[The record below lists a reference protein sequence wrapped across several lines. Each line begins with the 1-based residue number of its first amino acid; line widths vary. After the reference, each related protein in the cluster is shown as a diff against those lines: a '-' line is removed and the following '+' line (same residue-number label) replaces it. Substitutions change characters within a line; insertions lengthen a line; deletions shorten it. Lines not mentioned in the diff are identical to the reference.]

1 MKTNTS
7 TVQASSSSISSYQVK
22 VATLTSAGF
31 GLENMDIMFL
41 SFALSSIISEFHLT
55 TTEAGAISTVTNLGM
70 LLGGVIF
77 GILADK
83 FGRVKMLSLSILVF
97 GLATGAIFFAHDV
110 TALYVLRFIAGIGGG
125 GEYGVGMTIL
135 AENFSKKKL
144 GRTSSIVAVA
154 GQVGAMCAAILAMT
168 ILPTYGWHYLF
179 LFGLV
184 PVLLTIFIQRH
195 LKESESFTATKTAN
209 KGKISDLFKT
219 AQLTHQTLALMCMAI
234 VQIAGYFGLM
244 NWLPTIMQSKLHLTV
259 AGSSSWMIATI
270 IGMSLGML
278 TFGQVLDKIGPRV
291 AFGAFL
297 IASAL
302 SVYVLTIPT
311 SLIGLTL
318 VGALVGYFSNG
329 MFTGYGA
336 VVSRLY
342 PAEVRATANNVI
354 MNTGRCIGGFS
365 SIVIGYILAHYSI
378 MTVMLFISSLY
389 ILSFI
394 VMMTVKNLRGNIYRT
409 F

>member
-1 MKTNTS
+1 MRTHTS
-7 TVQASSSSISSYQVK
+7 AQPKAVSAYQVK
-22 VATLTSAGF
+22 VGTLVSAGF

-41 SFALSSIISEFHLT
+41 SFALSSIIGEFGLT

-70 LLGGVIF
+70 LLGGILF

-83 FGRVKMLSLSILVF
+83 FGRVKMLSLSILIF
-97 GLATGAIFFAHDV
+97 GLATGAIYFSHSV
-110 TALYVLRFIAGIGGG
+110 TSLYILRFIAGIGGG

-154 GQVGAMCAAILAMT
+154 GQVGAMCAAILSMS
-168 ILPTYGWHYLF
+168 ILPTYGWRFLF

-184 PVLLTIFIQRH
+184 PVVLTVFIQKH
-195 LKESESFTATKTAN
+195 LKESDSFKAIKTQN

-219 AQLTHQTLALMCMAI
+219 RQLTHQTLVLMWMAI

-244 NWLPTIMQSKLHLTV
+244 NWLPTIMQKKLNLTV

-278 TFGQVLDKIGPRV
+278 TFGQILDKLGPKV
-291 AFGAFL
+291 AFGLFL
-297 IASAL
+297 IASSLA
-302 SVYVLTIPT
+302 VYVLTIPT
-311 SLIGLTL
+311 TLASLTL
-318 VGALVGYFSNG
+318 VGAVVGYFSNG

-342 PAEVRATANNVI
+342 PPEVRATANNVI

-365 SIVIGYILAHYSI
+365 SIVIGFILAHYSI
-378 MTVMLFISSLY
+378 MTVMLFISVLY
-389 ILSFI
+389 ILSFLA
-394 VMMTVKNLRGNIYRT
+394 MLTVKNLRADVYWSL
-409 F
+409 

>member
-1 MKTNTS
+1 MRTHTS
-7 TVQASSSSISSYQVK
+7 AHPKAVSAYQVK
-22 VATLTSAGF
+22 VGTLVSAGF

-41 SFALSSIISEFHLT
+41 SFALSSIIGEFGLT

-70 LLGGVIF
+70 LLGGILF

-83 FGRVKMLSLSILVF
+83 FGRVKMLSLSILIF
-97 GLATGAIFFAHDV
+97 GLATGAIYFSHSV
-110 TALYVLRFIAGIGGG
+110 TSLYILRFIAGIGGG

-154 GQVGAMCAAILAMT
+154 GQVGAMCAAILSMS
-168 ILPTYGWHYLF
+168 ILPTYGWRFLF

-184 PVLLTIFIQRH
+184 PVVLTVFIQKH
-195 LKESESFTATKTAN
+195 LKESDSFKAIKTEN

-219 AQLTHQTLALMCMAI
+219 RQLTHQTLVLMWMAI

-244 NWLPTIMQSKLHLTV
+244 NWLPTIMQKKLNLTV

-278 TFGQVLDKIGPRV
+278 TFGQILDKLGPKV
-291 AFGAFL
+291 AFGLFL
-297 IASAL
+297 IASSLA
-302 SVYVLTIPT
+302 VYVLTIPT
-311 SLIGLTL
+311 TLASLTL
-318 VGALVGYFSNG
+318 VGAVVGYFSNE

-342 PAEVRATANNVI
+342 PPEVRATANNVI

-365 SIVIGYILAHYSI
+365 SIVIGFILAHYSI
-378 MTVMLFISSLY
+378 MTVMLFISVLY
-389 ILSFI
+389 ILSFLA
-394 VMMTVKNLRGNIYRT
+394 MLTVKNLRAGVYWSL
-409 F
+409 

>member
-1 MKTNTS
+1 MRTHTS
-7 TVQASSSSISSYQVK
+7 AQPKAVSTYQVK
-22 VATLTSAGF
+22 VGALVSAGF

-41 SFALSSIISEFHLT
+41 SFALSSIIGEFGLT

-70 LLGGVIF
+70 LLGGILF

-83 FGRVKMLSLSILVF
+83 FGRVKMLSLSILIF
-97 GLATGAIFFAHDV
+97 GLATGAIYFSHSI
-110 TALYVLRFIAGIGGG
+110 TSLYILRFIAGIGGG

-154 GQVGAMCAAILAMT
+154 GQVGAMCAAILSMS
-168 ILPTYGWHYLF
+168 ILPTYGWRFLF

-184 PVLLTIFIQRH
+184 PVVLTVFIQKH
-195 LKESESFTATKTAN
+195 LKESDSFKAIKTEN

-219 AQLTHQTLALMCMAI
+219 RQLTHQTLVLMWMAI

-244 NWLPTIMQSKLHLTV
+244 NWLPTIMQKKLNLTV

-278 TFGQVLDKIGPRV
+278 SFGQILDKLGPKV
-291 AFGAFL
+291 AFGLFL
-297 IASAL
+297 IASSLA
-302 SVYVLTIPT
+302 VYVLTIPT
-311 SLIGLTL
+311 TLASLTL
-318 VGALVGYFSNG
+318 VGAVVGYFSNG

-342 PAEVRATANNVI
+342 PPEVRATANNVI

-365 SIVIGYILAHYSI
+365 SIVIGFILAHYSI
-378 MTVMLFISSLY
+378 MTVMLFISVLY
-389 ILSFI
+389 ILSFLA
-394 VMMTVKNLRGNIYRT
+394 MLTVKNLRAGVYWSL
-409 F
+409 

>member
-1 MKTNTS
+1 MRTHTS
-7 TVQASSSSISSYQVK
+7 AHPKAVSAYQVK
-22 VATLTSAGF
+22 VGTLVSAGF

-41 SFALSSIISEFHLT
+41 SFALSSIIGEFGLT
-55 TTEAGAISTVTNLGM
+55 TTEAGALSTVTNLGM
-70 LLGGVIF
+70 LLGGILF

-83 FGRVKMLSLSILVF
+83 FGRVKMLSLSILIF
-97 GLATGAIFFAHDV
+97 GLATGAIYFSHSV
-110 TALYVLRFIAGIGGG
+110 TSLYILRFIAGIGGG

-154 GQVGAMCAAILAMT
+154 GQVGAMCAAILSMN
-168 ILPTYGWHYLF
+168 ILPTYGWRFLF

-184 PVLLTIFIQRH
+184 PVVLTVFIQKH
-195 LKESESFTATKTAN
+195 LKESDSFKAIKTEN

-219 AQLTHQTLALMCMAI
+219 RQLTHQTLVLMWMAI

-244 NWLPTIMQSKLHLTV
+244 NWLPTIMQKKLNLTV

-278 TFGQVLDKIGPRV
+278 TFGQILDKLGPKV
-291 AFGAFL
+291 AFGLFL
-297 IASAL
+297 IASSLA
-302 SVYVLTIPT
+302 VYVLTIPT
-311 SLIGLTL
+311 TLASLTL
-318 VGALVGYFSNG
+318 VGAVVGYFSNG

-342 PAEVRATANNVI
+342 PPEVRATANNVI

-365 SIVIGYILAHYSI
+365 SIVIGFILAHYSI
-378 MTVMLFISSLY
+378 MTVMLFISVLY
-389 ILSFI
+389 ILSFLA
-394 VMMTVKNLRGNIYRT
+394 MMTVKNLRAGVYWSL
-409 F
+409 

>member
-1 MKTNTS
+1 MRTHTS
-7 TVQASSSSISSYQVK
+7 AQPKAVSAYQVK
-22 VATLTSAGF
+22 VGTLVSAGF

-41 SFALSSIISEFHLT
+41 SFALSSIIGEFGLT

-70 LLGGVIF
+70 LLGGILF

-83 FGRVKMLSLSILVF
+83 FGRVKMLSLSILIF
-97 GLATGAIFFAHDV
+97 GLATGAIYFSHSV
-110 TALYVLRFIAGIGGG
+110 TSLYILRFIAGIGGG

-154 GQVGAMCAAILAMT
+154 GQVGAMCAAILSMS
-168 ILPTYGWHYLF
+168 ILPTYGWRFLF

-184 PVLLTIFIQRH
+184 PVVLTVFIQKH
-195 LKESESFTATKTAN
+195 LKESDSFKAIKTQN

-219 AQLTHQTLALMCMAI
+219 RQLKHQTLVLMWMAI

-244 NWLPTIMQSKLHLTV
+244 NWLPTIMQKKLNLTV

-278 TFGQVLDKIGPRV
+278 TFGQILDKLGPKV
-291 AFGAFL
+291 AFGLFL
-297 IASAL
+297 IASSLA
-302 SVYVLTIPT
+302 VYVLTIPT
-311 SLIGLTL
+311 TLASLTL
-318 VGALVGYFSNG
+318 VGAVVGYFSNG

-342 PAEVRATANNVI
+342 PPEVRATANNVI

-365 SIVIGYILAHYSI
+365 SIVIGFILAHYSI
-378 MTVMLFISSLY
+378 MTVMLFISVLY
-389 ILSFI
+389 ILSFLA
-394 VMMTVKNLRGNIYRT
+394 MLTVKNLRANVYWSL
-409 F
+409 

>member
-1 MKTNTS
+1 MRTHTS
-7 TVQASSSSISSYQVK
+7 AHPKAVSAYQVK
-22 VATLTSAGF
+22 VGTLVSAGF

-41 SFALSSIISEFHLT
+41 SFALSSIIGEFGLT

-70 LLGGVIF
+70 LLGGILF

-83 FGRVKMLSLSILVF
+83 FGRVKMLSLSILIF
-97 GLATGAIFFAHDV
+97 GLATGAIYFSHSV
-110 TALYVLRFIAGIGGG
+110 TSLYILRFIAGIGGG

-144 GRTSSIVAVA
+144 GRTSSIVAVV
-154 GQVGAMCAAILAMT
+154 GQVGAMCAAILSMN
-168 ILPTYGWHYLF
+168 ILPTYGWRFLF

-184 PVLLTIFIQRH
+184 PVVLTVFIQKH
-195 LKESESFTATKTAN
+195 LKESDSFKAIKTEN

-219 AQLTHQTLALMCMAI
+219 RQLTHQTLVLMWMAI

-244 NWLPTIMQSKLHLTV
+244 NWLPTIMQKKLNLTV

-278 TFGQVLDKIGPRV
+278 TFGQILDKLGPKV
-291 AFGAFL
+291 AFGLFL
-297 IASAL
+297 IASSLA
-302 SVYVLTIPT
+302 VYVLTIPT
-311 SLIGLTL
+311 TLASLTL
-318 VGALVGYFSNG
+318 VGAVVGYFSNG

-342 PAEVRATANNVI
+342 PPEVRATANNVI

-365 SIVIGYILAHYSI
+365 SIVIGFILAHYSI
-378 MTVMLFISSLY
+378 MTVMLFISVLY
-389 ILSFI
+389 ILSFLA
-394 VMMTVKNLRGNIYRT
+394 MMTVKNLRAGVYWSL
-409 F
+409 

>member
-1 MKTNTS
+1 MRTHTS
-7 TVQASSSSISSYQVK
+7 AHPKAVSAYQVK
-22 VATLTSAGF
+22 VGTLVSAGF

-41 SFALSSIISEFHLT
+41 SFALSSIIGEFGLT

-70 LLGGVIF
+70 LLGGILF

-83 FGRVKMLSLSILVF
+83 FGRVKMLSLSILIF
-97 GLATGAIFFAHDV
+97 GLATGAIYFSHSV
-110 TALYVLRFIAGIGGG
+110 TSLYILRFIAGIGGG

-154 GQVGAMCAAILAMT
+154 GQVGAMCAAILSMS
-168 ILPTYGWHYLF
+168 ILPTYGWRFLF

-184 PVLLTIFIQRH
+184 PVVLTVFIQKH
-195 LKESESFTATKTAN
+195 LKESDSFKAIKTEN

-219 AQLTHQTLALMCMAI
+219 RQLTHQTLILMWMAI

-244 NWLPTIMQSKLHLTV
+244 NWLPTIMQKKLNLTV

-278 TFGQVLDKIGPRV
+278 TFGQILDKLGPKV
-291 AFGAFL
+291 AFGLFL
-297 IASAL
+297 IASSLA
-302 SVYVLTIPT
+302 VYVLTIPT
-311 SLIGLTL
+311 TLASLTL
-318 VGALVGYFSNG
+318 VGAVVGYFSNG

-342 PAEVRATANNVI
+342 PPEVRATANNVI

-365 SIVIGYILAHYSI
+365 SIVIGFILAHYSI
-378 MTVMLFISSLY
+378 MTVMLFISVLY
-389 ILSFI
+389 ILSFLA
-394 VMMTVKNLRGNIYRT
+394 MLTVKNLRAGVYWSL
-409 F
+409 

>member
-1 MKTNTS
+1 MRTHTS
-7 TVQASSSSISSYQVK
+7 AQPKAVSAYQVK
-22 VATLTSAGF
+22 VGTLVSAGF

-41 SFALSSIISEFHLT
+41 SFALSSIIGEFGLT

-70 LLGGVIF
+70 LLGGILF

-83 FGRVKMLSLSILVF
+83 FGRVKMLSLSILIF
-97 GLATGAIFFAHDV
+97 GLATGAIYFSHSV
-110 TALYVLRFIAGIGGG
+110 TSLYILRFIAGIGGG

-154 GQVGAMCAAILAMT
+154 GQVGAMCAAILSMN
-168 ILPTYGWHYLF
+168 ILPTYGWRFLF

-184 PVLLTIFIQRH
+184 PVVLTVFIQKH
-195 LKESESFTATKTAN
+195 LKESDSFKAIKTEN

-219 AQLTHQTLALMCMAI
+219 RQLTHQTLVLMWMAI

-244 NWLPTIMQSKLHLTV
+244 NWLPTIMQKKLNLTV

-278 TFGQVLDKIGPRV
+278 TFGQILDKLGPKV
-291 AFGAFL
+291 AFGLFL
-297 IASAL
+297 IASSLA
-302 SVYVLTIPT
+302 VYVLTIPT
-311 SLIGLTL
+311 TLASLTL
-318 VGALVGYFSNG
+318 VGAVVGYFSNG

-342 PAEVRATANNVI
+342 PPEVRATANNVI

-365 SIVIGYILAHYSI
+365 SIVIGFILAHYSI
-378 MTVMLFISSLY
+378 MTVMLFISVLY
-389 ILSFI
+389 ILSFLA
-394 VMMTVKNLRGNIYRT
+394 MLTVKNLRANVYWSL
-409 F
+409 

>member
-1 MKTNTS
+1 M
-7 TVQASSSSISSYQVK
+7 V
-22 VATLTSAGF
+22 SAGF

-41 SFALSSIISEFHLT
+41 SFALSSIIGEFGLT

-70 LLGGVIF
+70 LLGGILF

-83 FGRVKMLSLSILVF
+83 FGRVKILSLSILIF
-97 GLATGAIFFAHDV
+97 GLATGAIYFSHSV
-110 TALYVLRFIAGIGGG
+110 TSLYILRFIAGIGGG

-154 GQVGAMCAAILAMT
+154 GQVGAMCAAILSMN
-168 ILPTYGWHYLF
+168 ILPTYGWRFLF

-184 PVLLTIFIQRH
+184 PVVLTVFIQKH
-195 LKESESFTATKTAN
+195 LKESDSFKAIKTEN

-219 AQLTHQTLALMCMAI
+219 RQLTHQTLVLMWMAI

-244 NWLPTIMQSKLHLTV
+244 NWLPTIMQKKLNLTV

-278 TFGQVLDKIGPRV
+278 TFGQILDKLGPKV
-291 AFGAFL
+291 AFGLFL
-297 IASAL
+297 IASSLA
-302 SVYVLTIPT
+302 VYVLTIPT
-311 SLIGLTL
+311 TLASLTL
-318 VGALVGYFSNG
+318 VGAVVGYFSNG

-342 PAEVRATANNVI
+342 PPEVRATANNVI

-365 SIVIGYILAHYSI
+365 SIVIGFILAHYSI
-378 MTVMLFISSLY
+378 MTVMLFISVLY
-389 ILSFI
+389 ILSFLA
-394 VMMTVKNLRGNIYRT
+394 MMTVKNLRAGVYWSL
-409 F
+409 

>member
-1 MKTNTS
+1 MRTHTS
-7 TVQASSSSISSYQVK
+7 AHPKAVSAYQVK
-22 VATLTSAGF
+22 VGTLVSAGF

-41 SFALSSIISEFHLT
+41 SFALSSIIGEFGLT

-70 LLGGVIF
+70 LLGGILF

-83 FGRVKMLSLSILVF
+83 FGRVKMLSLSILIF
-97 GLATGAIFFAHDV
+97 GLATGAIYFSHSV
-110 TALYVLRFIAGIGGG
+110 TSLYILRFIAGIGGG

-154 GQVGAMCAAILAMT
+154 GQVGAMCAAILSMN
-168 ILPTYGWHYLF
+168 ILPTYGWRFLF

-184 PVLLTIFIQRH
+184 PVVLTVFIQKH
-195 LKESESFTATKTAN
+195 LKESDSFKAIKTEN
-209 KGKISDLFKT
+209 KGKISNLFKT
-219 AQLTHQTLALMCMAI
+219 RQLTHQTLVLMWMAI

-244 NWLPTIMQSKLHLTV
+244 NWLPTIMQKKLNLTV

-278 TFGQVLDKIGPRV
+278 TFGQILDKLGPKV
-291 AFGAFL
+291 AFGLFL
-297 IASAL
+297 IASSLA
-302 SVYVLTIPT
+302 VYVLTIPT
-311 SLIGLTL
+311 TLASLTL
-318 VGALVGYFSNG
+318 VGAVVGYFSNG

-342 PAEVRATANNVI
+342 PPEVRATANNVI

-365 SIVIGYILAHYSI
+365 SIVIGFILAHYSI
-378 MTVMLFISSLY
+378 MTVMLFISVLY
-389 ILSFI
+389 ILSFLA
-394 VMMTVKNLRGNIYRT
+394 MLTVKNLRAGVYWSL
-409 F
+409 

>member
-1 MKTNTS
+1 MRTHTS
-7 TVQASSSSISSYQVK
+7 AHPKAVSAYQVK
-22 VATLTSAGF
+22 VGTLVSAGF

-41 SFALSSIISEFHLT
+41 SFALSSIIGEFGLT
-55 TTEAGAISTVTNLGM
+55 MTEAGAISTVTNLGM
-70 LLGGVIF
+70 LLGGILF

-83 FGRVKMLSLSILVF
+83 FGRVKMLSLSILIF
-97 GLATGAIFFAHDV
+97 GLATGAIYFSHSV
-110 TALYVLRFIAGIGGG
+110 TSLYILRFIAGIGGG

-154 GQVGAMCAAILAMT
+154 GQVGAMCAAILSMS
-168 ILPTYGWHYLF
+168 ILPTYGWRFLF

-184 PVLLTIFIQRH
+184 PVVLTVFIQKH
-195 LKESESFTATKTAN
+195 LKESDSFKAIKTEN

-219 AQLTHQTLALMCMAI
+219 RQLTHQTLVLMWMAI

-244 NWLPTIMQSKLHLTV
+244 NWLPTIMQKKLNLTV

-278 TFGQVLDKIGPRV
+278 TFGQILDKLGPKV
-291 AFGAFL
+291 AFGLFL
-297 IASAL
+297 IASSLA
-302 SVYVLTIPT
+302 VYVLTIPT
-311 SLIGLTL
+311 TLASLTL
-318 VGALVGYFSNG
+318 VGAVVGYFSNG

-342 PAEVRATANNVI
+342 PPEVRATANNVI

-365 SIVIGYILAHYSI
+365 SIVIGFILAHYSI
-378 MTVMLFISSLY
+378 MTVMLFISVLY
-389 ILSFI
+389 ILSFLA
-394 VMMTVKNLRGNIYRT
+394 MLTVKNLRANVYWSL
-409 F
+409 

>member
-1 MKTNTS
+1 MRTHTS
-7 TVQASSSSISSYQVK
+7 AHPKVVSAYQVK
-22 VATLTSAGF
+22 VGTLVSAGF

-41 SFALSSIISEFHLT
+41 SFALSSIIGEFGLT

-70 LLGGVIF
+70 LLGGILF

-83 FGRVKMLSLSILVF
+83 FGRVKMLSLSILIF
-97 GLATGAIFFAHDV
+97 GLATGAIYFSHSV
-110 TALYVLRFIAGIGGG
+110 TSLYILRFIAGIGGG

-154 GQVGAMCAAILAMT
+154 GQVGAMCAAILSMN
-168 ILPTYGWHYLF
+168 ILPTYGWRFLF

-184 PVLLTIFIQRH
+184 PVVLTVFIQKH
-195 LKESESFTATKTAN
+195 LKESDSFKAIKTEN

-219 AQLTHQTLALMCMAI
+219 RQLTHQTLVLMWMAI

-244 NWLPTIMQSKLHLTV
+244 NWLPTIMQKKLNLTV

-278 TFGQVLDKIGPRV
+278 TFGQILDKLGPKV
-291 AFGAFL
+291 AFGLFL
-297 IASAL
+297 IASSLA
-302 SVYVLTIPT
+302 VYVLTIPT
-311 SLIGLTL
+311 SLASLTL
-318 VGALVGYFSNG
+318 VGAVVGYFSNG

-342 PAEVRATANNVI
+342 PPEVRATANNVI

-365 SIVIGYILAHYSI
+365 SIVIGFILAHYSI
-378 MTVMLFISSLY
+378 MTVMLFISVLY
-389 ILSFI
+389 ILSFLA
-394 VMMTVKNLRGNIYRT
+394 MMTVKNLRAGVYWSL
-409 F
+409 

>member
-1 MKTNTS
+1 MRTHTS
-7 TVQASSSSISSYQVK
+7 AQPKAVSAYQVK
-22 VATLTSAGF
+22 VGTLVSAGF

-41 SFALSSIISEFHLT
+41 SFALSSIIGEFGLT

-70 LLGGVIF
+70 LLGGILF

-83 FGRVKMLSLSILVF
+83 FGRVKMLSLSILIF
-97 GLATGAIFFAHDV
+97 GLATGAIYFSHSV
-110 TALYVLRFIAGIGGG
+110 TSLYILRFIAGIGGG

-154 GQVGAMCAAILAMT
+154 GQVGAMCAAILSMS
-168 ILPTYGWHYLF
+168 ILPTYGWRFLF

-184 PVLLTIFIQRH
+184 PVVLTVFIQKH
-195 LKESESFTATKTAN
+195 LKESDSFKAIKTEN

-219 AQLTHQTLALMCMAI
+219 RQLTHQTLVLMWMAI

-244 NWLPTIMQSKLHLTV
+244 NWLPTIMQKKLNLTV

-278 TFGQVLDKIGPRV
+278 TFGQILDKLGPKV
-291 AFGAFL
+291 AFGLFL
-297 IASAL
+297 IASSLA
-302 SVYVLTIPT
+302 VYVLTIPT
-311 SLIGLTL
+311 TLASLTL
-318 VGALVGYFSNG
+318 VGAVVGYFSNG

-342 PAEVRATANNVI
+342 PPEVRATANNVI

-365 SIVIGYILAHYSI
+365 SIVIGFILAHYSI
-378 MTVMLFISSLY
+378 MTVMLFISVLY
-389 ILSFI
+389 ILSFLA
-394 VMMTVKNLRGNIYRT
+394 MMTVKNLRAGVYWSL
-409 F
+409 

>member
-1 MKTNTS
+1 MRTHTS
-7 TVQASSSSISSYQVK
+7 AHPKAVSAYQVK
-22 VATLTSAGF
+22 VGTLVSAGF

-41 SFALSSIISEFHLT
+41 SFALSSIIGEFGLT

-70 LLGGVIF
+70 LLGGILF

-83 FGRVKMLSLSILVF
+83 FGRVKMLSLSILIF
-97 GLATGAIFFAHDV
+97 GLATGAIYFSHSV
-110 TALYVLRFIAGIGGG
+110 TSLYILRFIAGIGGG

-154 GQVGAMCAAILAMT
+154 GQVGAMCAAILSMN
-168 ILPTYGWHYLF
+168 ILPTYGWRFLF

-184 PVLLTIFIQRH
+184 PVVLTVFIQKH
-195 LKESESFTATKTAN
+195 LKESDSFKAIKTEN

-219 AQLTHQTLALMCMAI
+219 RQLTHQTLVLMWMAI

-244 NWLPTIMQSKLHLTV
+244 NWLPTIMQKKLNLTV

-278 TFGQVLDKIGPRV
+278 TFGQILDKFGPKV
-291 AFGAFL
+291 AFGLFL
-297 IASAL
+297 IASSLA
-302 SVYVLTIPT
+302 VYVLTIPT
-311 SLIGLTL
+311 TLASLTL
-318 VGALVGYFSNG
+318 VGAVVGYFSNG

-342 PAEVRATANNVI
+342 PPEVRATANNVI

-365 SIVIGYILAHYSI
+365 SIVIGFILAHYSI
-378 MTVMLFISSLY
+378 MTVMLFISVLY
-389 ILSFI
+389 ILSFLA
-394 VMMTVKNLRGNIYRT
+394 MMTVKNLRAGVYWSL
-409 F
+409 

>member
-1 MKTNTS
+1 MRTHTLAHPKAVS
-7 TVQASSSSISSYQVK
+7 AYQVK
-22 VATLTSAGF
+22 VGTLVSAGF

-41 SFALSSIISEFHLT
+41 SFALSSIIGEFGLT

-70 LLGGVIF
+70 LLGGILF

-83 FGRVKMLSLSILVF
+83 FGRVKMLSLSILIF
-97 GLATGAIFFAHDV
+97 GLATGAIYFSHSV
-110 TALYVLRFIAGIGGG
+110 TSLYILRFIAGIGGG

-154 GQVGAMCAAILAMT
+154 GQVGAMCAAILSMN
-168 ILPTYGWHYLF
+168 ILPTYGWRFLF

-184 PVLLTIFIQRH
+184 PVVLTVFIQKH
-195 LKESESFTATKTAN
+195 LKESDSFKAIKTEN

-219 AQLTHQTLALMCMAI
+219 RQLTHQTLVLMWMAI

-244 NWLPTIMQSKLHLTV
+244 NWLPTIMQKKLNLTV

-278 TFGQVLDKIGPRV
+278 TFGQILDKLGPKV
-291 AFGAFL
+291 AFGLFL
-297 IASAL
+297 IASSLA
-302 SVYVLTIPT
+302 VYVLTIPT
-311 SLIGLTL
+311 TLPSLTL
-318 VGALVGYFSNG
+318 VGAVVGYFSNG

-342 PAEVRATANNVI
+342 PPEVRATANNVI

-365 SIVIGYILAHYSI
+365 SIVIGFILAHYSI
-378 MTVMLFISSLY
+378 MTVMLFISVLY
-389 ILSFI
+389 ILSFLA
-394 VMMTVKNLRGNIYRT
+394 MMTVKNLRAGVYWSL
-409 F
+409 

>member
-1 MKTNTS
+1 MRTHTS
-7 TVQASSSSISSYQVK
+7 AHPEAVSAYQVK
-22 VATLTSAGF
+22 VGTLVSAGF

-41 SFALSSIISEFHLT
+41 SFALSSIIGEFGLT
-55 TTEAGAISTVTNLGM
+55 TTEAGALSTVTNLGM
-70 LLGGVIF
+70 LLGGILF

-83 FGRVKMLSLSILVF
+83 FGRVKMLSLSILIF
-97 GLATGAIFFAHDV
+97 GLATGAIYFSHSV
-110 TALYVLRFIAGIGGG
+110 TSLYILRFIAGIGGG

-154 GQVGAMCAAILAMT
+154 GQVGAMCAAILSMS
-168 ILPTYGWHYLF
+168 ILPTYGWRFLF

-184 PVLLTIFIQRH
+184 PVVLTVFIQKH
-195 LKESESFTATKTAN
+195 LKESDSFKAIKTEN

-219 AQLTHQTLALMCMAI
+219 RQLTHQTLVLMWMAI

-244 NWLPTIMQSKLHLTV
+244 NWLPTIMQKKLNLTV

-278 TFGQVLDKIGPRV
+278 TFGQILDKLGPKV
-291 AFGAFL
+291 AFGLFL
-297 IASAL
+297 IASSLA
-302 SVYVLTIPT
+302 VYVLTIPT
-311 SLIGLTL
+311 TLASLTL
-318 VGALVGYFSNG
+318 VGAVVGYFSNG

-342 PAEVRATANNVI
+342 PPEVRAIANNVI

-365 SIVIGYILAHYSI
+365 SIVIGFILAHYSI
-378 MTVMLFISSLY
+378 MTVMLFISVLY
-389 ILSFI
+389 ILSFLA
-394 VMMTVKNLRGNIYRT
+394 MMTVKNLRAGVYWSL
-409 F
+409 

>member
-1 MKTNTS
+1 MRTHTS
-7 TVQASSSSISSYQVK
+7 AQPKAMSIYQVK
-22 VATLTSAGF
+22 VGALVSAGF

-41 SFALSSIISEFHLT
+41 SFALSSIIGEFGLT

-70 LLGGVIF
+70 LLGGILF

-83 FGRVKMLSLSILVF
+83 FGRVKMLSLSILIF
-97 GLATGAIFFAHDV
+97 GLATGAIYFSHSI
-110 TALYVLRFIAGIGGG
+110 TSLYILRFIAGIGGG

-154 GQVGAMCAAILAMT
+154 GQVGAMCAAILSMS
-168 ILPTYGWHYLF
+168 ILPTYGWRFLF

-184 PVLLTIFIQRH
+184 PVVLTVFIQKH
-195 LKESESFTATKTAN
+195 LKESDSFKAIKTEN

-219 AQLTHQTLALMCMAI
+219 RQLTHQTLVLMWMAI

-244 NWLPTIMQSKLHLTV
+244 NWLPTIMQKKLNLTV

-278 TFGQVLDKIGPRV
+278 TFGQILDKLGPKV
-291 AFGAFL
+291 AFGLFL
-297 IASAL
+297 IASSLA
-302 SVYVLTIPT
+302 VYVLTIPT
-311 SLIGLTL
+311 TLASLTL
-318 VGALVGYFSNG
+318 VGAVVGYFSNG

-342 PAEVRATANNVI
+342 PPEVRATANNVI

-365 SIVIGYILAHYSI
+365 SIVIGFILAHYSI
-378 MTVMLFISSLY
+378 MTVMLFISVLY
-389 ILSFI
+389 ILSF
-394 VMMTVKNLRGNIYRT
+394 MAMLTVKNLRAGVYWSL
-409 F
+409 

>member
-1 MKTNTS
+1 MRTHTS
-7 TVQASSSSISSYQVK
+7 AHPKAVSAYQVK
-22 VATLTSAGF
+22 VGTLVSAGF

-41 SFALSSIISEFHLT
+41 SFALSSIIGEFGLT

-70 LLGGVIF
+70 LLGGILF

-83 FGRVKMLSLSILVF
+83 FGRVKMLSLSILIF
-97 GLATGAIFFAHDV
+97 GLATGAIYFSHSV
-110 TALYVLRFIAGIGGG
+110 TSLYILRFIAGIGGG

-154 GQVGAMCAAILAMT
+154 GQIGAMCAAILSMS
-168 ILPTYGWHYLF
+168 ILPTYGWRFLF

-184 PVLLTIFIQRH
+184 PVVLTVFIQKH
-195 LKESESFTATKTAN
+195 LKESDSFKAIKTEN

-219 AQLTHQTLALMCMAI
+219 RQLTHQTLVLMWMAI

-244 NWLPTIMQSKLHLTV
+244 NWLPTIMQKKLNLTV

-278 TFGQVLDKIGPRV
+278 TFGQILDKLGPKV
-291 AFGAFL
+291 AFGLFL
-297 IASAL
+297 IASSLA
-302 SVYVLTIPT
+302 VYVLTIPT
-311 SLIGLTL
+311 TLASLTL
-318 VGALVGYFSNG
+318 VGAVVGYFSNG

-342 PAEVRATANNVI
+342 PPEVRATANNVI

-365 SIVIGYILAHYSI
+365 SIVIGFILAHYSI
-378 MTVMLFISSLY
+378 MTVMLFISVLY
-389 ILSFI
+389 ILSFLA
-394 VMMTVKNLRGNIYRT
+394 MMTVKNLRAGVYWSL
-409 F
+409 

>member
-1 MKTNTS
+1 MS
-7 TVQASSSSISSYQVK
+7 AYQVK
-22 VATLTSAGF
+22 VGTLVSAGF

-41 SFALSSIISEFHLT
+41 SFALSSIIGEFGLT

-70 LLGGVIF
+70 LLGGILF

-83 FGRVKMLSLSILVF
+83 FGRVKMLSLSILIF
-97 GLATGAIFFAHDV
+97 GLATGAIYFSHSV
-110 TALYVLRFIAGIGGG
+110 TSLYILRFIAGIGGG

-154 GQVGAMCAAILAMT
+154 GQVGAMCAAILSMN
-168 ILPTYGWHYLF
+168 ILPTYGWRFLF

-184 PVLLTIFIQRH
+184 PVVLTVFIQKH
-195 LKESESFTATKTAN
+195 LKESDSFKAIKTEN

-219 AQLTHQTLALMCMAI
+219 RQLTHQTLVLMWMAI

-244 NWLPTIMQSKLHLTV
+244 NWLPTIMQKKLNLTV

-278 TFGQVLDKIGPRV
+278 TFGQILDKLGPKV
-291 AFGAFL
+291 AFGLFL
-297 IASAL
+297 IASSLA
-302 SVYVLTIPT
+302 VYVLTIPT
-311 SLIGLTL
+311 TLASLTL
-318 VGALVGYFSNG
+318 VGAVVGYFSNG

-342 PAEVRATANNVI
+342 PPEVRATANNVI

-365 SIVIGYILAHYSI
+365 SIVIGFILAHYSI
-378 MTVMLFISSLY
+378 MTVMLFISVLY
-389 ILSFI
+389 ILSFLA
-394 VMMTVKNLRGNIYRT
+394 MMTVKNLRAGVYWSL
-409 F
+409 